1 MARTRQTARKS
12 GGRHHHAP
20 GQVQLQTGG
29 VQVETG
35 RQVAQDEHNM
45 HIPEPYT
52 NVMPDIESQREQ
64 YVETEKERERGTEA
78 HSHTHTHTHTP
89 SPLLTHSP
97 LKLSSPSLTPPR
109 THTLCMSLF
118 RYLSQED
125 TGGGGFG
132 FGGNLYALP
141 ATVAWDFRGASLP
154 ALCDAVTTPEFEQQ
168 QQGGSALVLSDNSPT
183 VFLAPTIVHLPT
195 FESQT
200 PTTGTTQNTRVEPPD
215 PDFESADFANLVLSR
230 GTHETSYIFE
240 VCCLPFL
247 PPPFF

>member
-78 HSHTHTHTHTP
+78 HTHTHTHTHTL
-89 SPLLTHSP
+89 PLLF
-97 LKLSSPSLTPPR
+97 L
-109 THTLCMSLF
+109 HTL
-118 RYLSQED
+118 LS
-125 TGGGGFG
+125 
-132 FGGNLYALP
+132 
-141 ATVAWDFRGASLP
+141 
-154 ALCDAVTTPEFEQQ
+154 
-168 QQGGSALVLSDNSPT
+168 NS
-183 VFLAPTIVHLPT
+183 H
-195 FESQT
+195 
-200 PTTGTTQNTRVEPPD
+200 PP
-215 PDFESADFANLVLSR
+215 L
-230 GTHETSYIFE
+230 
-240 VCCLPFL
+240 
-247 PPPFF
+247 